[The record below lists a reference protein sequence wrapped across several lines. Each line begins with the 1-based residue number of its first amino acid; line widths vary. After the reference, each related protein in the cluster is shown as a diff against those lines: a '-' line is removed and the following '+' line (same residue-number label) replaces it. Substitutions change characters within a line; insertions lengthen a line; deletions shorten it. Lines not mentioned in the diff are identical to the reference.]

1 MIRFINHHFLLEV
14 QRYLPILQKMA
25 SESIGWMVLVLS
37 MNDNALKEKNYKG
50 FKTFSMPGV
59 QF

>member
-1 MIRFINHHFLLEV
+1 
-14 QRYLPILQKMA
+14 
-25 SESIGWMVLVLS
+25 MVLVLS